1 MIDKLITFAKNW
13 HTHNQDGHGF
23 DHVFRVYKL
32 AQSILSDYP
41 MADQEIVLASALLHD
56 TYDEKLV
63 DDVPAAK
70 QQVAA
75 FLTSISF
82 QEQTTVFDIIDNL
95 SFSSQLEG
103 TAKPLTLNGKIVQ
116 DADRLDAIGAFGI
129 ARTIQYGVSRKRE
142 LYDPEIHPQSYKTKA
157 AYHAANTTTINHF
170 YEKLFKISSTL
181 HTAKAKQLAVPRDQI
196 MHDFVKAIESEY
208 RDVYG
213 N

>member
-41 MADQEIVLASALLHD
+41 MADQDIVLAAALLHD

-82 QEQTTVFDIIDNL
+82 QEQTRVDRKSTRLNSSHHSISYAVFCL
-95 SFSSQLEG
+95 
-103 TAKPLTLNGKIVQ
+103 K
-116 DADRLDAIGAFGI
+116 
-129 ARTIQYGVSRKRE
+129 
-142 LYDPEIHPQSYKTKA
+142 
-157 AYHAANTTTINHF
+157 
-170 YEKLFKISSTL
+170 
-181 HTAKAKQLAVPRDQI
+181 
-196 MHDFVKAIESEY
+196 
-208 RDVYG
+208 
-213 N
+213 

>member
-1 MIDKLITFAKNW
+1 MLKNW

-41 MADQEIVLASALLHD
+41 MADQDIVLAAALLHD

-82 QEQTTVFDIIDNL
+82 QEQTRVFDIIDNL

-129 ARTIQYGVSRKRE
+129 ARTIQYGVSRNRE
-142 LYDPEIHPQSYKTKA
+142 LYDPEIPHKVTRLKQPITLQIQRQSIIFMKSYSRSVAPYIPLKPSSWQS
-157 AYHAANTTTINHF
+157 HVIRSCTT
-170 YEKLFKISSTL
+170 L
-181 HTAKAKQLAVPRDQI
+181 
-196 MHDFVKAIESEY
+196 
-208 RDVYG
+208 
-213 N
+213 